1 MNTTETWKRWLCV
14 SCFFFVL
21 SSFRCLV
28 RIFSIIHVLKI
39 RPCAVVARLSTAP
52 AVPQEEGGASLLAPF
67 LEQAHPLAPAVGAP
81 QVASAR

>member
-1 MNTTETWKRWLCV
+1 MFH
-14 SCFFFVL
+14 FFFVL

-28 RIFSIIHVLKI
+28 RIFSFIHVLKI

-52 AVPQEEGGASLLAPF
+52 VASQEGKGASLLAPF
-67 LEQAHPLAPAVGAP
+67 LEQAHPLAPAIGAP